1 MTGPRSQRVESTV
14 ISECSMRQDHR
25 TRCKPRRTR
34 GPFSEPLASRVQLKA
49 GFHPLP
55 NERKQDLLFALAPGI
70 GNASPL
76 QMKATASNRPLTLGQ
91 T

>member
-34 GPFSEPLASRVQLKA
+34 GPFSEPLGSRVQLKE
-49 GFHPLP
+49 GFHLLP
-55 NERKQDLLFALAPGI
+55 NERNKIYCLPLLLE
-70 GNASPL
+70 L
-76 QMKATASNRPLTLGQ
+76 ETLRPSR
-91 T
+91 